1 MITRSNSSQ
10 VSKLEHVRMN
20 NVNVK
25 CSHISIYIYI
35 YNIYIYILYVL
46 QSYLFLDE
54 TTTQEQQDY

>member
-20 NVNVK
+20 NVNFK
-25 CSHISIYIYI
+25 CSHISIY
-35 YNIYIYILYVL
+35 IYIYILYVL

>member
-35 YNIYIYILYVL
+35 YIYILYVL